1 MYYVIIWKLT
11 LQRGF
16 KQPNFIFSM
25 QKSEFRF
32 IETKIKF
39 YKCKIQL
46 LKRKKAELEKPSS
59 TLDEFLEQS

>member
-32 IETKIKF
+32 IETKIRF
-39 YKCKIQL
+39 YECKIQL
-46 LKRKKAELEKPSS
+46 LKRTKAQRSASAKKGSKSKKKR
-59 TLDEFLEQS
+59 